1 MLKMILADD
10 EPVITRGIRK
20 LIDWEKLGIS
30 IAGEYG
36 DGKSAMEGILSQSP
50 SLALLDISMP
60 GMNGIEILKSI
71 RELELST
78 KVIFISGFQDF
89 EYARN
94 ALTYGA
100 VDYLLKPV
108 IREELLRA
116 VEKAV
121 SRIQGEG
128 AKAEERPV
136 KEGNAGQKTLLMEET
151 TYLPVLADVLF
162 DGDESG
168 QEKKL
173 IRFSLISFLE
183 EYLSEKKLGILF
195 QKNDH
200 IVMVLKGMGSDEAK
214 AALTRLWQESVQAAG
229 KKTAFV
235 AGQAVDSMGRI
246 PEQYEKCLDLSRYF
260 FFADQFRIP
269 VLTVGEAVFSQK
281 AGMRELTESREKMT
295 ELLISQDREAFLEA
309 FARFARVL
317 CLASDGRRE
326 DACYYFCST
335 VRLTEEKV
343 RSLKLAGRDPDV
355 KELLEQGRS
364 CANFSRMQEIFRE
377 YMTGYL
383 ELLKNAME
391 SSEKKDILL
400 AREYIERHYRENLT
414 LEVLAKVVHMNPY
427 YFSSFFKKS
436 AGENF
441 KDYVNQVRIRHA
453 VSLLL
458 TTDLKTY
465 EIAAEVGF
473 RDVRSFTEVFSRTYG
488 ETPNGYKKRV
498 LSSGQTTEK

>member
-20 LIDWEKLGIS
+20 LMDWEKLGIS
-30 IAGEYG
+30 IIGEYG

-50 SLALLDISMP
+50 SLALLDIYMP

-71 RELELST
+71 RELELPT

-89 EYARN
+89 EYAKN

-121 SRIQGEG
+121 IQIRGEG
-128 AKAEERPV
+128 PKAEELPL
-136 KEGNAGQKTLLMEET
+136 KEGNTGQKTLLMEET

-162 DGDESG
+162 DGRESS

-195 QKNDH
+195 QKNEN
-200 IVMVLKGMGSDEAK
+200 IVMVLKGMKSDEAK
-214 AALTRLWQESVQAAG
+214 AVLTRLWEESAQAAG

-246 PEQYEKCLDLSRYF
+246 PEEYEKCLDLSRYF
-260 FFADQFRIP
+260 FFQDQIRIP
-269 VLTVGEAVFSQK
+269 VLTVGEEVFSRK
-281 AGMRELTESREKMT
+281 AGMQELSCAREKMM
-295 ELLISQDREAFLEA
+295 EQLISQDREAFLEA
-309 FARFARVL
+309 FEHFSRVL

-335 VRLTEEKV
+335 IRLMEEKV
-343 RSLKLAGRDPDV
+343 CSLKLTGRDPDV

-364 CANFSRMQEIFRE
+364 CADFSQMKEIFRG

-383 ELLKNAME
+383 ELLKHTME
-391 SSEKKDILL
+391 SSERKDILL
-400 AREYIERHYRENLT
+400 AKDYIERHYRENLT
-414 LEVLAKVVHMNPY
+414 LEVLAGVVHMNPY
-427 YFSSFFKKS
+427 YFSSFFKKN

-441 KDYVNQVRIRHA
+441 KDYVNQIRIKHA

-458 TTDLKTY
+458 TTDMKSY

-473 RDVRSFTEVFSRTYG
+473 RDVRSFTEVFSRIYK

-498 LSSGQTTEK
+498 LASGQKM